1 MLTTERNLLPFSLP
15 QTLYLVI
22 HKDNF
27 IIHADDWPKN
37 DDPLLYY
44 YFMLRQRGYRKITP
58 WPRKFIKMLNEDLA
72 AAQRTLN
79 NLVVE
84 NLQNLFLPSA

>member
-44 YFMLRQRGYRKITP
+44 YFMLRTKRIQENYS
-58 WPRKFIKMLNEDLA
+58 LA
-72 AAQRTLN
+72 QE
-79 NLVVE
+79 VY
-84 NLQNLFLPSA
+84 